1 MVAFIFS
8 RINNSDTSGI
18 RVNCKDCITLKETE
32 LEEAN
37 KTGCES
43 TRGVERGQWESLTP
57 WGILLPGRLVLG
69 QVSTIWLVVSRWR
82 EKNSPCYAGILCWG
96 YDDVLI
102 VFNGE
107 RPSAEVDKILFHRP
121 HMKSVLLKD
130 YSYNALRD
138 GLPPTIVKPQPFK
151 QEIAYIKKYILGH

>member
-1 MVAFIFS
+1 MAYNFTFDLTKIPEKFFKEIEEIES
-8 RINNSDTSGI
+8 KYKIALSSMNDRKTKSARRAQSI
-18 RVNCKDCITLKETE
+18 LKYIEIGMRPKE
-32 LEEAN
+32 VQYILGEA
-37 KTGCES
+37 G
-43 TRGVERGQWESLTP
+43 
-57 WGILLPGRLVLG
+57 
-69 QVSTIWLVVSRWR
+69 WR